1 MTLEDPYL
9 WLEDIR
15 DPRVVEWALKR
26 DEKTRSFLG
35 DVANALSCRAAEL
48 YSAPYL
54 MSVRVGEKGYFILER
69 LPSSYRVRL
78 LTRDGENLTLVDSRD
93 LGENVVIKQIYPS
106 LRGDVLAF
114 SASTGS
120 DEGLARVIDVETGEV
135 LDELWGVTHGFTWLD
150 KHRYYYVR
158 QYRREKTPD
167 GVKPPASRVLLR
179 EDGSEE
185 VVFGEGLPTAHYV
198 SLYPSS
204 DSTRALLCVGY
215 GWSWCKAYGGRLD
228 DPGTW
233 DLIYGT
239 EEFIAYPVDWAADS
253 YIVVSLE
260 GEGYGRVL
268 AVRGEGDVRVVVAET
283 RYPLKDTVV
292 AGNALIAHYLV
303 NASSSLVVYDLE
315 GRRLREISFDAPG
328 TVSSLSSY
336 GGEAVF
342 KYESF
347 STPYRLYRFK
357 DGKLEVIEAREIEG
371 DFRVEDVWTESSDGT
386 KIHMF
391 VFRKRSAKADRVL
404 IYGYGGFGKALTPRF
419 SPCRVMF
426 VEDGGTFV
434 VTNIRGGGEYGKK
447 WHKAGVREKRQK
459 VFEDFIACI
468 EYFKRRGVKVVA
480 MGISNGGLLVG
491 AVLTQRPDLL
501 DGAVIGYPVLDMLRF
516 HKLYVGK
523 YWVSEYGDPDN
534 PKDAEYLLRYSP
546 YHNVKKTKYP
556 PTLVYTGF
564 KDDRVHPAHALKF
577 VAKLEEVGAPVL
589 LRVERE
595 SGHSGAGPRIKL
607 MECID
612 IMAFVYKVLGLK
624 PGGSREEHA

>member
-1 MTLEDPYL
+1 MTSEDPYL
-9 WLEDIR
+9 WLEDIE
-15 DPRVVEWALKR
+15 DPRVVEWALRR
-26 DEKTRSFLG
+26 DEKTRKLLADAAS
-35 DVANALSCRAAEL
+35 AIARRAAKL
-48 YSAPYL
+48 FSTPY
-54 MSVRVGEKGYFILER
+54 VVTIKAGERGYFILER

-78 LTRDGENLTLVDSRD
+78 LTRDGEDFTLVDSRD

-106 LRGDVLAF
+106 LHGDVLAF
-114 SASTGS
+114 SASAGS
-120 DEGLARVIDVETGEV
+120 DEGLARLIDVETGEV
-135 LDELWGVTHGFTWLD
+135 LDELWGVTYGFVWLD

-185 VVFGEGLPTAHYV
+185 IVFGEGLPTAHYIN
-198 SLYPSS
+198 LYPST
-204 DSTRALLCVGY
+204 DGTRALLGVGY
-215 GWSWCKAYGGRLD
+215 GWTWCKAYGGRLD
-228 DPGTW
+228 DPSTW
-233 DLIYGT
+233 DLVYGT
-239 EEFIAYPVDWAADS
+239 EEFIAYPVDWTANS

-268 AVRGEGDVRVVVAET
+268 AVREEGGSKVVVAET
-283 RYPLKDTVV
+283 KYPLKGAAL
-292 AGNALIAHYLV
+292 AGNALVVHYLV
-303 NASSSLVVYDLE
+303 NASSSLLVYDLE
-315 GRRLREISFDAPG
+315 GRRLGEINFEVPG

-347 STPYRLYRFK
+347 WIPYRLYRFR
-357 DGKLEVIEAREIEG
+357 DGKLEVIESREVKG
-371 DFRVEDVWTESSDGT
+371 DFTVEDAWTESSDGT

-391 VFRKRSAKADRVL
+391 VFRKKGVKTDKVL
-404 IYGYGGFGKALTPRF
+404 VYGYGGFGKALTPTF
-419 SPCRVMF
+419 SLCRVLF

-434 VTNIRGGGEYGKK
+434 MANVRGGGEYGEK

-459 VFEDFIACI
+459 VFEDFMACI
-468 EYFKRRGVKVVA
+468 EYFKKKGAKVVA
-480 MGISNGGLLVG
+480 TGVSNGGLLVG
-491 AVLTQRPDLL
+491 AVLTQRPGLL
-501 DGAVIGYPVLDMLRF
+501 DGAVIGYPILDMLRF

-607 MECID
+607 KECVD
-612 IMAFVYKVLGLK
+612 VMAFIYKVLGLK
-624 PGGSREEHA
+624 PEELQKGSS